1 MRAAVL
7 GSGSGGN
14 SLIVESGGRR
24 LLVDA
29 GFSCRQIERR
39 LADLGEEASRV
50 ESLLL
55 THEHHDHCRGVEVL
69 QRRHGIPVYA
79 TAGTLAGL
87 RWSGRG
93 DEEPE
98 LHAIRSGEPFRVPGF
113 RVEAFRVPHDARE
126 PVGFVIED
134 RRGRRLGLLADLGSR
149 SQLAWGRL
157 RDLDCL
163 VLETNH
169 DLQMLRTGPYPWHL
183 KERVASRHGHLSNH
197 DAAAGLD
204 DLVGD
209 RLQTVVLYHLSRTNN
224 LPALAA
230 REIGEKLAAVG
241 SPAEI
246 VVTRQDEPSP
256 WVEIPEANAG
266 IAAAGRRRIG
276 WEPEPRQLGLW

>member
-1 MRAAVL
+1 M
-7 GSGSGGN
+7 
-14 SLIVESGGRR
+14 
-24 LLVDA
+24 
-29 GFSCRQIERR
+29 
-39 LADLGEEASRV
+39 
-50 ESLLL
+50 
-55 THEHHDHCRGVEVL
+55 
-69 QRRHGIPVYA
+69 
-79 TAGTLAGL
+79 
-87 RWSGRG
+87 
-93 DEEPE
+93 
-98 LHAIRSGEPFRVPGF
+98 PGF

-134 RRGRRLGLLADLGSR
+134 RHGRRLGLLADLGSR

-204 DLVGD
+204 DLVSD

-246 VVTRQDEPSP
+246 VVTRQEEPSP
-256 WVEIPEANAG
+256 WVEIPEADAASG
-266 IAAAGRRRIG
+266 VAAARRRRIG